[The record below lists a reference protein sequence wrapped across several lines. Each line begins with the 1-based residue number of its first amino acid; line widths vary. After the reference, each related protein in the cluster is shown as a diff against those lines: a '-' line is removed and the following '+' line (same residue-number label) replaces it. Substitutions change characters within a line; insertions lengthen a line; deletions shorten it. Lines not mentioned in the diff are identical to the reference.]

1 MTTITTTTPQTIKK
15 QIFSFQVNEE
25 TPALEFLAENTKLSK
40 MVLKK
45 LFTNGAI
52 WIIEGTSEKRQRKIK
67 SNLNAGTRVRVYYD
81 PAIKEFDIEK
91 VECMHDTHNWGIWYK
106 PAGLL
111 SQGTKYGDA
120 YSILRIIERRNNRPP
135 YLVHRLDRETQG
147 LMIIAYNKKAAAY
160 FSEQIKERKVKKYYQ
175 ALLLG
180 NLEADSGTISHDI
193 DDQEAVTEYRVL
205 DRSDKY
211 TLVEALLVTGRK
223 HQLRIHFNNLGHPIM
238 GDPKYGENNSF
249 RDGMQ
254 LLASKLIFTA
264 PGRNNEMDL
273 TIRKSFQIRIPKE

>member
-1 MTTITTTTPQTIKK
+1 MTTAPQTIKK

-52 WIIEGTSEKRQRKIK
+52 WIIEGNSEKRQRKIK
-67 SNLNAGTRVRVYYD
+67 SDLPAGCRVRVYYD
-81 PAIKEFDIEK
+81 PAIKDFDPNL

-106 PAGLL
+106 PPGLL

-120 YSILRIIERRNNRPP
+120 FSILRIIERRNNRPP
-135 YLVHRLDRETQG
+135 YLVHRLDRETAG

-160 FSEQIKERKVKKYYQ
+160 FSEQIKERKIKKYYQ

-180 NLEADSGTISHDI
+180 RLEADSGTIVRDI
-193 DDQEAVTEYRVL
+193 DDQEAITEYRVI
-205 DRSDKY
+205 DRSEDY

-223 HQLRIHFNNLGHPIM
+223 HQLRIHFNEIGHPIM
-238 GDPKYGENNSF
+238 GDPRYGENNSF
-249 RDGMQ
+249 RYGMQ
-254 LLASKLIFTA
+254 LVASKLVFTA
-264 PGRNNEMDL
+264 PGRNNEMDI
-273 TIRKSFQIRIPKE
+273 TIRKSFQIRIPK